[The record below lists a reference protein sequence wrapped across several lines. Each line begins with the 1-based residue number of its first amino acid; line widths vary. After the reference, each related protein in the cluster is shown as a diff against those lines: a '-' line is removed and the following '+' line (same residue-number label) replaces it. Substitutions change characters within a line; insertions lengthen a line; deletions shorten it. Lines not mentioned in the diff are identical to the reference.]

1 VRHQV
6 LCITHLPQLAAYGD
20 DHFHV
25 SKHLAGDRTVTAVN
39 RLHGDQRIDEL
50 AHMMGT
56 DSETGRA
63 SAAEIMAEVEEA
75 KRAQPEPF

>member
-1 VRHQV
+1 MRHQV

-20 DHFHV
+20 DHFQV
-25 SKHLAGDRTVTAVN
+25 SKHAAGDRTVTAVH
-39 RLHGDQRIDEL
+39 RLDGDSRIDEL